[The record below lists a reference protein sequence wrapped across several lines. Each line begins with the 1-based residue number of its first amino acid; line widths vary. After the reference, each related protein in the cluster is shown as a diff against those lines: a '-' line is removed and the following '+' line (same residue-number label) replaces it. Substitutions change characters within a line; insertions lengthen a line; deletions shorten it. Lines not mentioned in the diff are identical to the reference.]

1 MPKAKTKKICKKVP
15 KEITEYPNANNI
27 LYTDGNRS
35 YYYTVIQEGL
45 YPQPPVLAYTQGK
58 NKYKIPDCYCI
69 ETTWGRGENKRTIK
83 CSINYIEG
91 KPFFK
96 IMYGGNFSEEVHSNT
111 SSTAAA
117 NAVIKKLFPNNEKTL
132 ISGVHVFGIHLET
145 LRKARENC
153 CPPLRK
159 LRSLKSIEFCSKSTI
174 LKRQQKFGYQLKQY
188 IQDEGV
194 KFYGEN
200 QVVLKKVSY
209 NVSNM
214 DFQINYETRH
224 DKENEEKL
232 TLMVEAIDKNYIP
245 REGYRALAAIESNLE
260 REWAVSDQK
269 HKITKNMNRKIPITI
284 INIPTSPVQ
293 DELIFAEN
301 SDIFDPEVIEGIH
314 NIKNGGYRSV
324 KDILSYIVPVHIL
337 NGILDTNDPI
347 IHLRISGNGRNVG
360 RKIKHVMV
368 TIAILNDIQ
377 NIYKPDYHYTV
388 VLFPGVEKYELFEV
402 IMAPFIQEL
411 DDLKNY
417 GLKINEIIWKF
428 EFYFSSDWKF
438 LAICLGFN
446 SPNSNFFCL

>member
-1 MPKAKTKKICKKVP
+1 M
-15 KEITEYPNANNI
+15 
-27 LYTDGNRS
+27 
-35 YYYTVIQEGL
+35 
-45 YPQPPVLAYTQGK
+45 
-58 NKYKIPDCYCI
+58 
-69 ETTWGRGENKRTIK
+69 
-83 CSINYIEG
+83 
-91 KPFFK
+91 
-96 IMYGGNFSEEVHSNT
+96 
-111 SSTAAA
+111 
-117 NAVIKKLFPNNEKTL
+117 
-132 ISGVHVFGIHLET
+132 HVFGIHLEI

-174 LKRQQKFGYQLKQY
+174 LKRQQKFGYQLKQH

-224 DKENEEKL
+224 DKENEEKP
-232 TLMVEAIDKNYIP
+232 TLMVEAIDKNYIS

-347 IHLRISGNGRNVG
+347 IHLRISGDGRNVG

-446 SPNSNFFCL
+446 SPNSNFFCPWCQISKHDQSNHNQEN